1 MEQAGGMKKDA
12 RCGRPL
18 EAKRRKH
25 TPSRLFSLTAL
36 LLRAL
41 NASLRYR
48 IHVPL
53 TTRGL
58 FRSGKPCLLAFWHSR
73 ILLLPFLY
81 RSRFP
86 GDRHLLTLVGP
97 HWNRS
102 VVSRTLARV
111 GLVPFRMASLMGG
124 EQALEKTIRS
134 LRAGDAIAIAPD
146 SAEGP
151 PGQIG
156 SDILRLARATGTP
169 IVPVSWSAR
178 PRWRTSGWDRLQVPA
193 PFARVHVA
201 FGEPLCLTEEE
212 NPGSIAHCR
221 RLLDRQLTGLAG
233 RTDEEAREARI
244 AGWMFWGYNALLVVA
259 SLLILPWLLWKIATV
274 RNRRTGFTGRLGLTV
289 RPQRGEEGR
298 QRPLWIHTVS
308 VGEVLSTVPF
318 VLRLKEVFP
327 DLPRVVSSITPA
339 GRTMAE
345 RTFRDGERITFF
357 PFDYPLPI
365 RRTLRGI
372 RPRLLLL
379 TETEIWPNFLLMLG
393 REGIPSAI
401 VNGRI
406 SEGSCRRFGWFRF
419 FLKRVL
425 SSVCVFAMQSRT
437 DCLRIIRIG
446 ADPGRVHLTGNMKFD
461 VPLPADSQEERHA
474 VRQEMG
480 FAEDS
485 LVLVGGSTHDGE
497 ERILLGVYRELKRET
512 ANLKLLLAPRHPE
525 RCADLERMCEKERLS
540 SERRTRNRGRAGL
553 EGIGVLL
560 LDTMGELAH
569 AYAAADVV
577 FVGGSLVPIGGHN
590 PLEPILYKKPVLLGP
605 HTEKIRDIVRTLLD
619 AGGAIVVQGREG
631 LRDEVRRL
639 LADPAYRE
647 AVGRAAHGILEAH
660 RGAVERNLA
669 ILRPFLYP
677 DDLDQNPRMA

>member
-1 MEQAGGMKKDA
+1 MNPEEDPG
-12 RCGRPL
+12 
-18 EAKRRKH
+18 
-25 TPSRLFSLTAL
+25 STAHYH
-36 LLRAL
+36 R
-41 NASLRYR
+41 
-48 IHVPL
+48 
-53 TTRGL
+53 
-58 FRSGKPCLLAFWHSR
+58 R
-73 ILLLPFLY
+73 IL
-81 RSRFP
+81 
-86 GDRHLLTLVGP
+86 
-97 HWNRS
+97 
-102 VVSRTLARV
+102 
-111 GLVPFRMASLMGG
+111 
-124 EQALEKTIRS
+124 E
-134 LRAGDAIAIAPD
+134 
-146 SAEGP
+146 
-151 PGQIG
+151 
-156 SDILRLARATGTP
+156 
-169 IVPVSWSAR
+169 
-178 PRWRTSGWDRLQVPA
+178 
-193 PFARVHVA
+193 
-201 FGEPLCLTEEE
+201 
-212 NPGSIAHCR
+212 
-221 RLLDRQLTGLAG
+221 RQLTGLAG
-233 RTDEEAREARI
+233 RTHDEAREAQI

-289 RPQRGEEGR
+289 RPQTGKEGA

-318 VLRLKEVFP
+318 VRRLREVCP
-327 DLPRVVSSITPA
+327 ALPRVVSSITPA
-339 GRTMAE
+339 GRAMAE
-345 RTFRDGERITFF
+345 RIFRDGERITFF
-357 PFDYPLPI
+357 PFDYPVPI
-365 RRTLRGI
+365 RRTLRAI

-480 FAEDS
+480 FAEDG

-497 ERILLGVYRELKRET
+497 ERILLNVYRELKRDL
-512 ANLKLLLAPRHPE
+512 AGLRLLLAPRHPE
-525 RCADLERMCEKERLS
+525 RCGDLERMCEAARLS
-540 SERRTRNRGRAGL
+540 SERRSRRRGSGGL
-553 EGIGVLL
+553 KRGADVVL